1 MAHEVMAT
9 VIPGMAR
16 AIQQIYG
23 TFQEIVI
30 FYNPHKRESELLA
43 LVSCVVCPNAVCWS
57 EIPQIIIESQKVND
71 INFI

>member
-1 MAHEVMAT
+1 MAHEAMAT

-30 FYNPHKRESELLA
+30 FYNPISVR
-43 LVSCVVCPNAVCWS
+43 VSYS
-57 EIPQIIIESQKVND
+57 LS
-71 INFI
+71 